1 MLQCIRNVLLRTQT
15 KERYYPP
22 EPPLSSRSLGTLHEE
37 DVTTNQERHGS
48 DLKNMFQRIR
58 NVLARRRCYNVS
70 GTCCWERRP
79 KNAIT
84 PRNPLRSR
92 SLGTL
97 HEEDVTTNQER
108 HGSDLKNMFQS
119 IRNVLA
125 ITWRRCYSVSGTC
138 CWERRKK
145 NAITPPDLPQK
156 RYAMCKSDNC
166 PAPPWAPPPKT
177 CTKNRLVPCLYTQLI
192 GWIWWCHKF
201 RGPLQWVAR
210 VCRLTRFWIWLRC
223 RLLGQMRD
231 LIPKTC
237 KG

>member
-1 MLQCIRNVLLRTQT
+1 MLQRIKSAFEVTGRT
-15 KERYYPP
+15 
-22 EPPLSSRSLGTLHEE
+22 
-37 DVTTNQERHGS
+37 
-48 DLKNMFQRIR
+48 RIR
-58 NVLARRRCYNVS
+58 NVLAITWRRCYNVS
-70 GTCCWERRP
+70 GTCCWECRP

-84 PRNPLRSR
+84 PRTPQDQDRHWRYMKKMLQRIKSVMEVTWRTCSNVSGTSWPL
-92 SLGTL
+92 L
-97 HEEDVTTNQER
+97 EEDVTMYQER
-108 HGSDLKNMFQS
+108 
-119 IRNVLA
+119 VA
-125 ITWRRCYSVSGTC
+125 
-138 CWERRKK
+138 E
-145 NAITPPDLPQK
+145 NADKRTLSPPPTSPNK